1 MIDEAQS
8 FAFKANKIRKV
19 KVVKKPDLKNQ
30 DKLEEGK
37 FVENSNLRQIENE
50 NELNN
55 NEIEIHFGD
64 ES

>member
-19 KVVKKPDLKNQ
+19 KVVKKPAQ

-55 NEIEIHFGD
+55 SEIEIHFSD